1 MSPHALIG
9 QMSVGQVSVGQMS
22 VGQVSV
28 GQMGVGQVSGY
39 RPGYIKGA
47 ETTRQHQR
55 GRMAPRKGAKCDVCT
70 EADAYLSICKCC
82 LNKRPEVVDSP
93 LLMYVNTYVTR
104 ASRLQLKLA
113 ILNHY
118 GARDVVQAKEQLE
131 HVNDLIPEFP
141 HFGKRTGFS
150 KQVSQR
156 SIGRRHHRHV

>member
-1 MSPHALIG
+1 
-9 QMSVGQVSVGQMS
+9 
-22 VGQVSV
+22 
-28 GQMGVGQVSGY
+28 
-39 RPGYIKGA
+39 
-47 ETTRQHQR
+47 
-55 GRMAPRKGAKCDVCT
+55 MAPRKGAKCDVGT

-118 GARDVVQAKEQLE
+118 GAGDVVLAKEQLE
-131 HVNDLIPEFP
+131 EHVKESHPGVSTLWE
-141 HFGKRTGFS
+141 KTGFS